1 VSDVVAERALD
12 YFGAD
17 GVAGGLLQIEAPKPD
32 QNDWR
37 CEYTLTWPG
46 FVKRRYAMG
55 VDSYQALSL
64 ALISSVVEIAAS
76 DDFKAGR
83 IGALG
88 EKIRTR
94 RELKEV
100 FGVHRLPGFDP

>member
-1 VSDVVAERALD
+1 MTVVAERALEL
-12 YFGAD
+12 D
-17 GVAGGLLQIEAPKPD
+17 GVANGAVRIDTPELDPKGH
-32 QNDWR
+32 WR
-37 CEYTLTWPG
+37 CDYEVAWPG
-46 FVKRRYAMG
+46 FERRRYTAG

-64 ALISSVVEIAAS
+64 ALVSSVVDIATS

-100 FGVHRLPGFDP
+100 FGIHRLPGFDP